1 MRVIRKCAKNRQ
13 RRDEENKQLGM
24 GLSLAWAGAGQERD
38 VEMAQCLRLAA
49 TGRMWGMRHVGE
61 VKNQVALKSQSLHS
75 LLF

>member
-24 GLSLAWAGAGQERD
+24 GLSLAGAGQERD

-49 TGRMWGMRHVGE
+49 TGRMWGMRHMGE